1 MSRKAQELDHRAVAA
16 LRSPGL
22 HFVGR
27 VPGLALQVLPTGGRC
42 WVLRFSFRG
51 RRRDM
56 GLGGYPEITLSKA
69 RRLARTARSNLRLGF
84 DPIEVRDAKIHV
96 LYD

>member
-1 MSRKAQELDHRAVAA
+1 MPRKAQELDHRAVEA

-51 RRRDM
+51 KRRDM
-56 GLGGYPEITLSKA
+56 GLGGYPEISLSKA
-69 RRLARTARSNLRLGF
+69 RGMARSARSNLRLGF
-84 DPIEVRDAKIHV
+84 DPIEVKNAKIHV
-96 LYD
+96 LAD